1 MKKIIL
7 ITVFTCLAFA
17 GFSQEADTIKG
28 EITHVSSNNVY
39 VRFKSTKGIM
49 NGDALY
55 KKEGGQ
61 VEPVLTVENTSS
73 ISCICK
79 PLQSGILKV
88 SETVFAIV
96 VRETDQKGATYEEIA
111 QKPEENLTEE
121 GEKAEEENPTDS
133 LQEKERKED
142 ISGRVAVSSYS
153 DLSNTGGGNSQRMRY
168 TFSFDG
174 KNLGDGKLSL
184 ESYISFRHRSGE
196 WNEVQDNIFNALK
209 IYNLALKYDV
219 TEKTKLYFG
228 RKINSKVSSL
238 GAIDGLQAETKFSN
252 TTVGA
257 IFGSR
262 PDYRDYSVDPS
273 LMQFGAYAS
282 HEYEGKEGKM
292 TNSLGLV
299 EQQNS
304 GKTDRRFAYYQHY
317 NTLVEK
323 VYLFASAEMDLYEN
337 YNNNPQSTLNLTN
350 LYVSLRY
357 RPSRKVSLSGSY
369 SARKNIL
376 YFETYE
382 TLVDSILD
390 VETRQ
395 GYRLRVNYR
404 PAKRLSV
411 GAMAG
416 YRSRP
421 DDPDPS
427 QNLYGYVSYTQVP
440 GIDAAATLSATLLQ
454 TSYLDGKIYSLRLSR
469 DIVRGKLYSGL
480 QYRYVNYQFNYSNS
494 DLQQHIGELSLTW
507 KMPKDFSLSVYSE
520 GVFEKA
526 NNYSRIYLNLRKRF

>member
-17 GFSQEADTIKG
+17 GFSQGADTITG
-28 EITHVSSNNVY
+28 TITYISSNNVY
-39 VRFKSTKGIM
+39 VRFNSTEGIKA
-49 NGDALY
+49 GDALY
-55 KKEGGQ
+55 EKSEEKF
-61 VEPVLTVENTSS
+61 EPVLTVENLSS
-73 ISCICK
+73 ISCVCT
-79 PLQSGILKV
+79 PLRSGELK
-88 SETVFAIV
+88 ENDKVFAIIPIP
-96 VRETDQKGATYEEIA
+96 EKEKKNTELAD
-111 QKPEENLTEE
+111 KPEPQ
-121 GEKAEEENPTDS
+121 KTDS
-133 LQEKERKED
+133 VKTAEVTTVPDKDQAEAKEN
-142 ISGRVAVSSYS
+142 ISGRIAISSYS
-153 DLSNTGGGNSQRMRY
+153 DLSNTAGGNSQRMRY

-174 KNLGDGKLSL
+174 ENFGGGSVSV

-196 WNEVQDNIFNALK
+196 WNEVQENIFNALK
-209 IYNLALKYDV
+209 IYNLALKYDINQKSRV
-219 TEKTKLYFG
+219 FLG
-228 RKINSKVSSL
+228 RKINPKISSL
-238 GAIDGLQAETKFSN
+238 GAIDGIQAETQFSN

-262 PDYRDYSVDPS
+262 PDYTDYSIDPT
-273 LMQFGAYAS
+273 LVQFGAYTS
-282 HEYEGKEGKM
+282 HEFEGKNGKM

-304 GKTDRRFAYYQHY
+304 GKTDRRFAYFQHF
-317 NTLVEK
+317 NTLAEK

-350 LYVSLRY
+350 LYLSLRY

-369 SARKNIL
+369 SARKNIM

-404 PAKRLSV
+404 PIRYMSV

-427 QNLYGYVSYTQVP
+427 QNLYGYVSYTQIP
-440 GIDAAATLSATLLQ
+440 GIEAAATLSATLLQ
-454 TSYLDGKIYSLRLSR
+454 TSYLDGRLYSLRLSR
-469 DIVRGKLYSGL
+469 DIIRGILYSGL
-480 QYRYVNYQFNYSNS
+480 QYRYVDYQFIYSNS
-494 DLQQHIGELSLTW
+494 DLQQHIGEVSLTW

-520 GVFEKA
+520 GVFEKH